1 VPKSVADVFIVCL
14 VLLHATAVG
23 FLASGG
29 RGRIVETL
37 VVGIGCVAGYLAGWG
52 TGRFAAPL
60 VVAAFVLLEAHYGRL
75 HHDHF
80 WQEVFLA
87 AGAGGATLA
96 AAYLRLT
103 VDTHAI
109 RAGTVL
115 HRLGGQHISD
125 EIDTSL
131 GLDARRGNTLAYE
144 LERARRHNHAL
155 SVLIIRPDDF
165 DEIMLR
171 FGQEAANTT
180 LQTVAS
186 VIGRSLR
193 ATDIPV
199 RERPFDFAV
208 ILPETSRQHARIV
221 AERIRLAVCERRLE
235 FGPGDVVD
243 PTVAI
248 GVAAFP
254 QDATTN
260 EAMTRALHRALQ
272 ASVESG
278 GNRTMLFSVPTDSPA
293 GWGLT
298 REQLAP

>member
-1 VPKSVADVFIVCL
+1 VADVFVVCL
-14 VLLHATAVG
+14 VLLNATAAG
-23 FLASGG
+23 FLAAGG

-37 VVGIGCVAGYLAGWG
+37 VVGIGCIVAYLAGWG
-52 TGRFAAPL
+52 IGRFAAL
-60 VVAAFVLLEAHYGRL
+60 VVIAAFLGLEAHYGRL
-75 HHDHF
+75 VHDRF

-87 AGAGGATLA
+87 AGAGGAALA
-96 AAYLRLT
+96 SSYLRVT
-103 VDTHAI
+103 VDAHAL
-109 RAGTVL
+109 RAGAAL
-115 HRLGGQHISD
+115 ERLGGQHVAD
-125 EIDTSL
+125 EIDANL
-131 GLDARRGNTLAYE
+131 GLDVRRGNTLAYE
-144 LERARRHNHAL
+144 LERARRHNHSL
-155 SVLIIRPDDF
+155 SVLLIRPDDF
-165 DEIMLR
+165 DQITLR
-171 FGQEAANTT
+171 FGEDAAAMM

-193 ATDIPV
+193 MTDIPV

-208 ILPETSRQHARIV
+208 ILPETSRQDARIV
-221 AERIRLAVCERRLE
+221 AERIRLAIGERRLE

-260 EAMTRALHRALQ
+260 EQMTRALHRALQ

-278 GNRTMLFSVPTDSPA
+278 GNRTMLFSVPTESPA

-298 REQLAP
+298 RERLAP